1 MLDYRQ
7 KERKEM
13 TTNTGYAV
21 EYQDGTRE
29 SVYNFATARYLVQSG
44 NAERVYD
51 TYFDRYVI
59 IEVPEDSL

>member
-1 MLDYRQ
+1 
-7 KERKEM
+7 M

-29 SVYNFATARYLVQSG
+29 SVYNFATARYLVQNG

-59 IEVPEDSL
+59 IEVPENSL